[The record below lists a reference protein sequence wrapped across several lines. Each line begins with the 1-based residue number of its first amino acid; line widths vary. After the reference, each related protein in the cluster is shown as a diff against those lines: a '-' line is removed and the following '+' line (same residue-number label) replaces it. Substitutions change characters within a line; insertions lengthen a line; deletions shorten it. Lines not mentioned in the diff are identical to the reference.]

1 MMKLARDTL
10 IIACTWALP
19 CAAARAGQGNEAADF
34 VRLGKPGPMDWR
46 TVYPEPIQTR
56 AEYARFAGHAPAF
69 KERQI
74 LLVPL
79 GTMREGADKT
89 LAELAEFLGAYFM
102 TRVEVEPRREV
113 PDGIPRRSSHG
124 FGRQLLADDVLRH
137 VALEVPRHVVAR
149 VAITSDDLYASTRSG
164 GSMNWVFGMGDA
176 RMRAAVCS
184 YARFEWNY
192 PGQPPGATPRRR
204 LHKLVAHE
212 IGHVFGLAHCQTYAC
227 GMNGC
232 NSIKESDAAPIHLCP
247 ECLDKLSGHLGF
259 DRVQR
264 YAALGRVYRKR
275 GWRKD
280 AAFVARRARAEAG
293 NALLTRGASSG
304 TETRNHVV
312 LETPSDKSR
321 PVDIPLCVS
330 ESGMDSGPSREV
342 ALSPETRRLCQ
353 GFREKEGSLRLDEAR
368 KLGRQLG
375 SLSLPVSLVVE
386 LLGPPRSRSESS
398 MTYALGYDGQCAHAM
413 HLRIVDGQATV
424 FGFGGG
430 G

>member
-1 MMKLARDTL
+1 MTRLARETL
-10 IIACTWALP
+10 AIACAWALP
-19 CAAARAGQGNEAADF
+19 CAAVCARQGNDKSDF

-46 TVYPEPIQTR
+46 TVYPEPIQTPS
-56 AEYARFAGHAPAF
+56 EYKRFAGRALPFEKRRIH
-69 KERQI
+69 
-74 LLVPL
+74 LVPY
-79 GTMREGADKT
+79 GKKREGSDRT

-102 TRVEVEPRREV
+102 TRVEIEARLEV
-113 PDGIPRRSSHG
+113 PDGIPRRSTHG

-137 VALEVPRHVVAR
+137 VALKVPRHAVAR
-149 VAITSDDLYASTRSG
+149 VAITSDDLYARTRSG

-247 ECLDKLSGHLGF
+247 ECFGKLWGHLGF
-259 DRVQR
+259 DRAQR
-264 YAALGRVYRKR
+264 YAALGRVYLKR

-293 NALLTRGASSG
+293 NALLAKGQ
-304 TETRNHVV
+304 
-312 LETPSDKSR
+312 PSAM
-321 PVDIPLCVS
+321 
-330 ESGMDSGPSREV
+330 EGRE
-342 ALSPETRRLCQ
+342 
-353 GFREKEGSLRLDEAR
+353 
-368 KLGRQLG
+368 
-375 SLSLPVSLVVE
+375 
-386 LLGPPRSRSESS
+386 
-398 MTYALGYDGQCAHAM
+398 
-413 HLRIVDGQATV
+413 
-424 FGFGGG
+424 
-430 G
+430 

>member
-1 MMKLARDTL
+1 MTKLGRDAL
-10 IIACTWALP
+10 AIACAWALP
-19 CAAARAGQGNEAADF
+19 CAAASTRQGNEAVDF
-34 VRLGKPGPMDWR
+34 VRLGKPGPTDWR
-46 TVYPEPIQTR
+46 TVYPEPIQTPL
-56 AEYARFAGHAPAF
+56 EYARSAGRALSF
-69 KERQI
+69 EKRRI
-74 LLVPL
+74 LLVPY
-79 GTMREGADKT
+79 GKKREGHDKT

-102 TRVEVEPRREV
+102 TRVEIEARREV
-113 PDGIPRRSSHG
+113 PDSIPRRSSHG

-137 VALEVPRHVVAR
+137 VALKVPRHVVAR

-293 NALLTRGASSG
+293 KALVSKGR
-304 TETRNHVV
+304 
-312 LETPSDKSR
+312 PS
-321 PVDIPLCVS
+321 PV
-330 ESGMDSGPSREV
+330 EGRE
-342 ALSPETRRLCQ
+342 
-353 GFREKEGSLRLDEAR
+353 
-368 KLGRQLG
+368 
-375 SLSLPVSLVVE
+375 
-386 LLGPPRSRSESS
+386 
-398 MTYALGYDGQCAHAM
+398 
-413 HLRIVDGQATV
+413 
-424 FGFGGG
+424 
-430 G
+430 